1 MIKPKNMFL
10 QFLLLVGT
18 ANGILY
24 GAEIKLAEDA
34 NNKISVDS
42 ASGALLIH
50 NFNGVKPQ
58 KAPIRIGND
67 VFTPVQM
74 EKKAPSLRWKV
85 ENTAKDTVTLL
96 TILDAKSAGID
107 LAGVEYRKT
116 YTFNPAIPEITVKME
131 FRNITKGLRYAYW
144 GTRNEYQLRQNV
156 HEPIFVPASMGTFP
170 VGSGLFLDFYSA
182 VSPWTSAAVEN
193 WCAKLD
199 PVTRRGLA
207 FLPDWDTLSAFYSGA
222 GKVAGFMIDNGYLA
236 PGATKSVSFRIRP
249 VKGFSAITT
258 INDHFAAVLSVSGKK
273 EMTLAVLPY
282 ANGML
287 EGKVDVIDKDRKV
300 IASKAVKMT
309 LKNGNMATVK
319 IPHPEQKN
327 HGAAVFTG
335 IMNGQKFAT
344 EQYVENGYRMQAVPA
359 TEFSPYFMRSVP
371 AKKQPENK
379 IAAGSVKRQKK
390 AVCFFGLYTD
400 FNRFDK
406 ILNGWKID
414 IYSVSAPGMK
424 SIPPASTLDEY
435 SVMIMGNT
443 LLSSMEVCLQ
453 RVASFVQNGGVL
465 IVTGGPSAFGT
476 GGYETNAI
484 LQALLPVA
492 GKPFDLQPAAG
503 KEKFDIGTL
512 IKGIGISAGKEPA
525 VYWYHRGM
533 QLKKEAKVLWKSG
546 SDPLLVKAA
555 YGKGMVLCFTGSPLG
570 DPQDGKMPYW
580 DSPEYI
586 KAMKQI
592 VETTLREVQK

>member
-1 MIKPKNMFL
+1 MIKPTNKFL
-10 QFLLLVGT
+10 QLLFFALT
-18 ANGILY
+18 ANCFLSA
-24 GAEIKLAEDA
+24 AEVKLADDA
-34 NNKISVDS
+34 QNKIAVDS
-42 ASGALLIH
+42 DSGALLIR
-50 NFNGVKPQ
+50 NFNGIKPQ
-58 KAPIRIGND
+58 AAPIRLGED
-67 VFTPVQM
+67 VFNPVQM
-74 EKKAPSLRWKV
+74 EKKAPALRWKV
-85 ENTAKDTVTLL
+85 EKSSGNSVTLL
-96 TILDAKSAGID
+96 TILDKKSAGID

-116 YTFNPAIPEITVKME
+116 YSFNPAIPEITVKMD

-144 GTRNEYQLRQNV
+144 GTRNEYQLRRNV
-156 HEPIFVPASMGTFP
+156 HEPIFVPATMGTFP
-170 VGSGLFLDFYSA
+170 VGSGLFLDFYSIT
-182 VSPWTSAAVEN
+182 SPWISAAAEN
-193 WCAKLD
+193 WCAKID
-199 PVTRRGLA
+199 PVTRRGFA
-207 FLPDWDTLSAFYSGA
+207 FLPDWDKLSAFYSGA
-222 GKVAGFMIDNGYLA
+222 GQVTGFMMDNGYLA
-236 PGATKSVSFRIRP
+236 PGENKSVSFRIRP
-249 VKGFSAITT
+249 VKGLSAVTT
-258 INDHFAAVLSVSGKK
+258 VNDQFAAVLGVSSKK

-282 ANGML
+282 ANGTL
-287 EGKVDVIDKDRKV
+287 DGKIDIVDKDRKV
-300 IASKAVKMT
+300 IASQAVKLD
-309 LKNGNMATVK
+309 LKNGSMATVK

-400 FNRFDK
+400 YNRFDK
-406 ILNGWKID
+406 ILRDWQID

-435 SVMIMGNT
+435 SVMIIGNAF
-443 LLSSMEVCLQ
+443 LSSMEVCLQ
-453 RVASFVQNGGVL
+453 RVASFVQNGGIL

-476 GGYETNAI
+476 GGYENNAI
-484 LQALLPVA
+484 LQNLLPVS

-503 KEKFDIGTL
+503 KEKFDLGTL
-512 IKGIGISAGKEPA
+512 IKGTGISAGKEPA

-533 QLKKEAKVLWKSG
+533 QLKKGAEVLWKTG
-546 SDPLLVKAA
+546 SEPLLVKAPS
-555 YGKGMVLCFTGSPLG
+555 GKGMVLCFTGAPLG
-570 DPQDGKMPYW
+570 DPKDGKTPYW

-586 KAMKQI
+586 KAMRQI